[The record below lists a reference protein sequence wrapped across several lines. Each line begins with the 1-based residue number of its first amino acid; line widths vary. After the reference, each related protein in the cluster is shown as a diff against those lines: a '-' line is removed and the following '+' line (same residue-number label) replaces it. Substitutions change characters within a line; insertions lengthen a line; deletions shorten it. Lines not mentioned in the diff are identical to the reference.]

1 VINLGVK
8 LDRAVVV
15 NYIPSIIDRVLAI
28 VALAFITYFINP
40 TQYGVFTAVQGVA
53 FTLFLAFPIEG
64 FNRAIA
70 HATGVDAV
78 HAATAV
84 AVILSL
90 AYVAVA
96 IPLAVL
102 LVRSQFSLMYATA
115 VVAAYTLL
123 NLFNAGYVHM
133 WVNNK
138 TIEMGRGLMAYT
150 LTFRAGELL
159 LIALT
164 RSPMAI
170 AAAAI
175 VGYAVALVH
184 YYRVVGGL
192 PSLRRGLRVV
202 KGRLRRIAVEG
213 WQFYILRYTWGF
225 IHNGI
230 IGYLT
235 YLLLG
240 ARDAAVFAVALGVVV
255 LVTALGDAV
264 KNVSTAGA
272 SITMAKAREWAIRYT
287 AYGAGLTALLTLLL
301 PAATWIHII
310 NGIYVNYT
318 WFIAGLTASAIPS
331 IPNGVIM
338 MTMWL
343 NGKGW
348 TPVHAGTLGAITNV
362 IVLVTLAHP
371 LGIWAI
377 PAANLTGNT
386 TTLAIL
392 LSNLPYNQFT

>member
-1 VINLGVK
+1 VINLSIK

-28 VALAFITYFINP
+28 AALAFITYFINP

-70 HATGVDAV
+70 FHAKGDAV

-90 AYVAVA
+90 AYIAVA

-102 LVRSQFSLMYATA
+102 LVRSSLTLMYATA
-115 VVAAYTLL
+115 VVAAYILL

-133 WVNNK
+133 WVNNR
-138 TIEMGRGLMAYT
+138 TIEMGKGLTVYA

-164 RSPMAI
+164 RSPLAI
-170 AAAAI
+170 ATAAI
-175 VGYAVALVH
+175 AGYAVALVY
-184 YYRVVGGL
+184 YYRVVGE
-192 PSLRRGLRVV
+192 PPNLRRGLRIV
-202 KGRLRRIAVEG
+202 KGRLRHIAVEG

-225 IHNGI
+225 IHNGVV
-230 IGYLT
+230 GYLA
-235 YLLLG
+235 YMLLG

-272 SITMAKAREWAIRYT
+272 SITMSIAKKWAMRYT

-301 PAATWIHII
+301 PVATWIHVI
-310 NGIYVNYT
+310 NGIYVDYT
-318 WFIAGLTASAIPS
+318 WFIAGLTASAIPG
-331 IPNGVIM
+331 ITNGVIM

-348 TPVHAGTLGAITNV
+348 TPAYAGILGAIANV
-362 IVLVTLAHP
+362 IVLTTLAHP

-377 PAANLTGNT
+377 AAANLTGNV

-392 LSNLPYNQFT
+392 LTHLA

>member
-1 VINLGVK
+1 VINLSVK

-40 TQYGVFTAVQGVA
+40 VQYGVFTAVQGVA
-53 FTLFLAFPIEG
+53 FTLFLVFPIEG

-70 HATGVDAV
+70 HATKGDAV

-90 AYVAVA
+90 AYAVVAM
-96 IPLAVL
+96 PLAVL
-102 LVRSQFSLMYATA
+102 LVRSRLALMYATA

-123 NLFNAGYVHM
+123 NLFNAGYAHM
-133 WVNNK
+133 WVNNRA
-138 TIEMGRGLMAYT
+138 IEMGRGLMAYT

-164 RSPMAI
+164 RSPLAI

-175 VGYAVALVH
+175 AGYAVALVY

-192 PSLRRGLRVV
+192 PSLRRGLKAV
-202 KGRLRRIAVEG
+202 KGRLRRIDVEG

-230 IGYLT
+230 IGYLA

-272 SITMAKAREWAIRYT
+272 TVTMAKAREWAMRYT

-301 PAATWIHII
+301 PIATWIHII

-348 TPVHAGTLGAITNV
+348 TPAYAGTLGAIVNV
-362 IVLVTLAHP
+362 IVLATLAHP

-377 PAANLTGNT
+377 AAANLTGNV

-392 LSNLPYNQFT
+392 LTHLA

>member
-1 VINLGVK
+1 VINLSVK
-8 LDRAVVV
+8 LDKAVVV

-28 VALAFITYFINP
+28 AALAFITYFINP

-70 HATGVDAV
+70 FHAKGDAV

-96 IPLAVL
+96 IPLAAL
-102 LVRSQFSLMYATA
+102 LVRSPLALMYATA
-115 VVAAYTLL
+115 VVAAYILL

-133 WVNNK
+133 WVNNR

-164 RSPMAI
+164 RSPLAI

-175 VGYAVALVH
+175 AGYATALVY
-184 YYRVVGGL
+184 YYRVVGE
-192 PSLRRGLRVV
+192 PPNLRRGLRAV

-225 IHNGI
+225 IHNGVV
-230 IGYLT
+230 GYLA
-235 YLLLG
+235 YMLLG

-287 AYGAGLTALLTLLL
+287 AYGAGLTTLLTLLL
-301 PAATWIHII
+301 PVATWIHVI
-310 NGIYVNYT
+310 NGIYVDYT
-318 WFIAGLTASAIPS
+318 WFIAGLTASAIPG
-331 IPNGVIM
+331 ITNGVIM

-348 TPVHAGTLGAITNV
+348 TPVYAGILGAIANV
-362 IVLVTLAHP
+362 IVLTTLAHP

-377 PAANLTGNT
+377 AAANLTGNT

-392 LSNLPYNQFT
+392 LTRLA

>member
-1 VINLGVK
+1 M
-8 LDRAVVV
+8 DRAVVV
-15 NYIPSIIDRVLAI
+15 NYIPSIIDRVLA
-28 VALAFITYFINP
+28 VAALAFITYFINP
-40 TQYGVFTAVQGVA
+40 VQYGVFTAVQGVA

-70 HATGVDAV
+70 HVTNGDAV
-78 HAATAV
+78 HVATAV

-90 AYVAVA
+90 AYVAAA

-133 WVNNK
+133 WVNNR
-138 TIEMGRGLMAYT
+138 TIEMGRGLMTYT

-175 VGYAVALVH
+175 VGYATALVY
-184 YYRVVGGL
+184 YYRVVGSL
-192 PSLRRGLRVV
+192 PSLRRGLKAV

-230 IGYLT
+230 ISYLV

-240 ARDAAVFAVALGVVV
+240 AKDAAVFAVALGVVA

-272 SITMAKAREWAIRYT
+272 SITMAKAREWAMRYT
-287 AYGAGLTALLTLLL
+287 TYGAGLTALLTLLL
-301 PAATWIHII
+301 PVATWIHII

-318 WFIAGLTASAIPS
+318 WFIAGLTASAIPG
-331 IPNGVIM
+331 ITNGVIM

-348 TPVHAGTLGAITNV
+348 TPAYAGTLGAIANIAT
-362 IVLVTLAHP
+362 LTLLAHP

-386 TTLAIL
+386 TTLATL
-392 LSNLPYNQFT
+392 LTRLT

>member
-1 VINLGVK
+1 MIRLSTK

-28 VALAFITYFINP
+28 AALAFITYFINP

-70 HATGVDAV
+70 FHAKGDAV

-84 AVILSL
+84 TVILSL

-102 LVRSQFSLMYATA
+102 LVRSPLTLMYATA
-115 VVAAYTLL
+115 VVAAYTLF

-133 WVNNK
+133 WVNGK
-138 TIEMGRGLMAYT
+138 AIEMGKGLTVYA

-175 VGYAVALVH
+175 AGYATALVY
-184 YYRVVGGL
+184 YYRVVGE
-192 PSLRRGLRVV
+192 PPNLRRGLRAV

-230 IGYLT
+230 IGYLA
-235 YLLLG
+235 YMLLG
-240 ARDAAVFAVALGVVV
+240 AGDAAVFAVALGVVV

-272 SITMAKAREWAIRYT
+272 SITMSIAKKWAMRYT

-301 PAATWIHII
+301 PVATWIHVI
-310 NGIYVNYT
+310 NGIYVNYI
-318 WFIAGLTASAIPS
+318 WFIAGLTASAIPG
-331 IPNGVIM
+331 ITNGIIM

-348 TPVHAGTLGAITNV
+348 TPAYAGTLGAITN
-362 IVLVTLAHP
+362 IATLTLLAHS

-377 PAANLTGNT
+377 AAANLTGNV
-386 TTLAIL
+386 TTLAVL
-392 LSNLPYNQFT
+392 LTRLA

>member
-40 TQYGVFTAVQGVA
+40 VQYGVFTAVQGVA
-53 FTLFLAFPIEG
+53 FTLFLALPIEG

-70 HATGVDAV
+70 FHAKGDAV

-90 AYVAVA
+90 AYVAGA
-96 IPLAVL
+96 IPLAAL
-102 LVRSQFSLMYATA
+102 LVRSPLALMYATA
-115 VVAAYTLL
+115 VVAAYILL

-133 WVNNK
+133 WVNNS

-164 RSPMAI
+164 RSPIAI

-175 VGYAVALVH
+175 AGYAVALVYY

-192 PSLRRGLRVV
+192 PSLRRGLRAV

-230 IGYLT
+230 IGYLA
-235 YLLLG
+235 YMLLG

-301 PAATWIHII
+301 PVATWIHVI
-310 NGIYVNYT
+310 NGIYVDYI
-318 WFIAGLTASAIPS
+318 WFIAGLTASAIPG
-331 IPNGVIM
+331 ITNGVIM

-348 TPVHAGTLGAITNV
+348 TPVYAGTLGAIVNV
-362 IVLVTLAHP
+362 IVLATLAHP

-377 PAANLTGNT
+377 AAANLTGNVT
-386 TTLAIL
+386 ALAAL
-392 LSNLPYNQFT
+392 LTHLT

>member
-1 VINLGVK
+1 MINLSVK

-40 TQYGVFTAVQGVA
+40 VQYGVFTAVQGVA
-53 FTLFLAFPIEG
+53 FTLFLVFPIEG

-70 HATGVDAV
+70 HATKGDAV

-90 AYVAVA
+90 AYAVVAM
-96 IPLAVL
+96 PLAVL
-102 LVRSQFSLMYATA
+102 LVRSRLALMYATA

-123 NLFNAGYVHM
+123 NLFNAGYAHM
-133 WVNNK
+133 WVNNRA
-138 TIEMGRGLMAYT
+138 IEMGRGLMAYT

-164 RSPMAI
+164 RSPLAI

-175 VGYAVALVH
+175 AGYAVALVY

-192 PSLRRGLRVV
+192 PSLRRGLKAV
-202 KGRLRRIAVEG
+202 KGRLRRIDVEG

-230 IGYLT
+230 IGYLA

-272 SITMAKAREWAIRYT
+272 TVTMAKAREWAMRYT

-301 PAATWIHII
+301 PIATWIHII

-348 TPVHAGTLGAITNV
+348 TPAYAGTLGAIVNV
-362 IVLVTLAHP
+362 IVLATLAHP

-377 PAANLTGNT
+377 AAANLTGNV

-392 LSNLPYNQFT
+392 LTHLA

>member
-1 VINLGVK
+1 VINLSVK
-8 LDRAVVV
+8 LDKTVVV

-28 VALAFITYFINP
+28 VTLAFITYFINP
-40 TQYGVFTAVQGVA
+40 VQYGVFTAVQGVA

-70 HATGVDAV
+70 FHAKGDAV

-84 AVILSL
+84 AVTLSL
-90 AYVAVA
+90 VYAVVA
-96 IPLAVL
+96 IPLAAL
-102 LVRSQFSLMYATA
+102 LVRSPLTLMYATA
-115 VVAAYTLL
+115 VVTAYILL

-133 WVNNK
+133 WVNNR

-164 RSPMAI
+164 RSPLAI

-175 VGYAVALVH
+175 AGYAVALVY
-184 YYRVVGGL
+184 YYREIGRL
-192 PSLRRGLRVV
+192 PSLRRGLRTI
-202 KGRLRRIAVEG
+202 KGRFRRIAVEG

-230 IGYLT
+230 IGYLA
-235 YLLLG
+235 YMLLG
-240 ARDAAVFAVALGVVV
+240 AGDAAVFAVALGVVV

-287 AYGAGLTALLTLLL
+287 AYGAGLTTLLTLLL
-301 PAATWIHII
+301 PVATWIHVI
-310 NGIYVNYT
+310 NGIYVDYT
-318 WFIAGLTASAIPS
+318 WFIAGLAASAIPS

-348 TPVHAGTLGAITNV
+348 YPAYAGTLGAIANV
-362 IVLVTLAHP
+362 IVLTTLAHP

-377 PAANLTGNT
+377 VAANLTGNT
-386 TTLAIL
+386 TTLAML
-392 LSNLPYNQFT
+392 LTRLA

>member
-1 VINLGVK
+1 MINLSIK

-15 NYIPSIIDRVLAI
+15 NYIPSIIDRVLA
-28 VALAFITYFINP
+28 VAALAFITYFINP
-40 TQYGVFTAVQGVA
+40 VQYGVFTAVQGVA

-70 HATGVDAV
+70 HVTNGDAV
-78 HAATAV
+78 HVATAV

-90 AYVAVA
+90 AYVAAA

-133 WVNNK
+133 WVNNR
-138 TIEMGRGLMAYT
+138 TIEMGRGLMTYT

-175 VGYAVALVH
+175 VGYATALVY
-184 YYRVVGGL
+184 YYRVVGSL
-192 PSLRRGLRVV
+192 PSLRRGLKAV

-230 IGYLT
+230 ISYLV

-240 ARDAAVFAVALGVVV
+240 AKDAAVFAVALGVVA

-272 SITMAKAREWAIRYT
+272 SITMAKAREWAMRYT
-287 AYGAGLTALLTLLL
+287 TYGAGLTALLTLLL
-301 PAATWIHII
+301 PVATWIHII

-318 WFIAGLTASAIPS
+318 WFIAGLTASAIPG
-331 IPNGVIM
+331 ITNGVIM

-348 TPVHAGTLGAITNV
+348 TPAYAGTLGAIANIAT
-362 IVLVTLAHP
+362 LTLLAHP

-386 TTLAIL
+386 TTLATL
-392 LSNLPYNQFT
+392 LTRLT

>member
-1 VINLGVK
+1 VINLSIK

-15 NYIPSIIDRVLAI
+15 NYIPSIIDRVLA
-28 VALAFITYFINP
+28 VAALAFITYFINP
-40 TQYGVFTAVQGVA
+40 VQYGVFTAVQGVA

-70 HATGVDAV
+70 HVTNGDAV
-78 HAATAV
+78 HVATAV

-90 AYVAVA
+90 AYVAAA

-133 WVNNK
+133 WVNNR
-138 TIEMGRGLMAYT
+138 TIEMGRGLMTYT

-175 VGYAVALVH
+175 VGYATALVY
-184 YYRVVGGL
+184 YYRVVGSL
-192 PSLRRGLRVV
+192 PSLRRGLKAV

-230 IGYLT
+230 ISYLV

-240 ARDAAVFAVALGVVV
+240 ARDAAVFAVALGVVA

-272 SITMAKAREWAIRYT
+272 SITMAKAREWAMRYT
-287 AYGAGLTALLTLLL
+287 TYGAGLTALLTLLL
-301 PAATWIHII
+301 PVATWIHII

-318 WFIAGLTASAIPS
+318 WFIAGLTASTIPG
-331 IPNGVIM
+331 ITNGVIM

-348 TPVHAGTLGAITNV
+348 VPVHAGTLGAIVNIAT
-362 IVLVTLAHP
+362 LTLLAHP

-377 PAANLTGNT
+377 AAANLTGNT
-386 TTLAIL
+386 TTLATL
-392 LSNLPYNQFT
+392 LTRLT

>member
-1 VINLGVK
+1 M
-8 LDRAVVV
+8 DRAVVV
-15 NYIPSIIDRVLAI
+15 NYIPSIIDRVLA
-28 VALAFITYFINP
+28 VAALAFITYFINP
-40 TQYGVFTAVQGVA
+40 VQYGVFTAVQGVA

-70 HATGVDAV
+70 HVTNGDAV
-78 HAATAV
+78 HVATAV

-90 AYVAVA
+90 AYVAAA

-133 WVNNK
+133 WVNNR
-138 TIEMGRGLMAYT
+138 TIEMGRGLMTYT

-175 VGYAVALVH
+175 VGYATALVY
-184 YYRVVGGL
+184 YYRVVGSL
-192 PSLRRGLRVV
+192 PSLRRGLKAV

-230 IGYLT
+230 ISYLV

-240 ARDAAVFAVALGVVV
+240 AKDAAVFAVALGVVA

-264 KNVSTAGA
+264 KNV
-272 SITMAKAREWAIRYT
+272 
-287 AYGAGLTALLTLLL
+287 
-301 PAATWIHII
+301 I
-310 NGIYVNYT
+310 NCRRINN
-318 WFIAGLTASAIPS
+318 
-331 IPNGVIM
+331 NG
-338 MTMWL
+338 
-343 NGKGW
+343 
-348 TPVHAGTLGAITNV
+348 
-362 IVLVTLAHP
+362 
-371 LGIWAI
+371 
-377 PAANLTGNT
+377 
-386 TTLAIL
+386 
-392 LSNLPYNQFT
+392 

>member
-1 VINLGVK
+1 VINLSVK
-8 LDRAVVV
+8 LDKAVVV

-40 TQYGVFTAVQGVA
+40 VQYGVFTAVQGVA

-64 FNRAIA
+64 FNRAVA
-70 HATGVDAV
+70 HATNGDAV

-90 AYVAVA
+90 AYIAVA
-96 IPLAVL
+96 IPLAAL
-102 LVRSQFSLMYATA
+102 LVRSPLALTYATA

-133 WVNNK
+133 WVNGK
-138 TIEMGRGLMAYT
+138 AIEMGRGLLAYT

-164 RSPMAI
+164 RSPIAI

-175 VGYAVALVH
+175 VGYTTALVY
-184 YYRVVGGL
+184 YYRRVGSL
-192 PSLRRGLRVV
+192 PNLRRGLKAV

-230 IGYLT
+230 IGYLA

-301 PAATWIHII
+301 PVATWIHII
-310 NGIYVNYT
+310 NGIYVDYT
-318 WFIAGLTASAIPS
+318 WFIAGLTASAIPG

-338 MTMWL
+338 ITMWL

-348 TPVHAGTLGAITNV
+348 TPAYAGTLGAIANIASLT
-362 IVLVTLAHP
+362 LLAHS

-377 PAANLTGNT
+377 AAANLAGNAA
-386 TTLAIL
+386 TLAIL
-392 LSNLPYNQFT
+392 LASGLN

>member
-1 VINLGVK
+1 MMKMSTK
-8 LDRAVVV
+8 LRMDKAVVV

-40 TQYGVFTAVQGVA
+40 TQYGLFTAIQGVA
-53 FTLFLAFPIEG
+53 FTLFLALPIEG

-70 HATGVDAV
+70 FHAKGDAV

-96 IPLAVL
+96 IPLAAL
-102 LVRSQFSLMYATA
+102 LVRSTLTLTYATA
-115 VVAAYTLL
+115 VAAAYILL
-123 NLFNAGYVHM
+123 NLFNAGYAHM
-133 WVNNK
+133 WVNNR

-150 LTFRAGELL
+150 LTFRASELL

-164 RSPMAI
+164 RSPIAI

-175 VGYAVALVH
+175 AGYTTALVY
-184 YYRVVGGL
+184 YYREIGRL
-192 PSLRRGLRVV
+192 PSLRRGLRTI
-202 KGRLRRIAVEG
+202 KGRFRRIAVEG

-230 IGYLT
+230 IGYLA
-235 YLLLG
+235 YVLLG

-301 PAATWIHII
+301 PVATWIHII

-318 WFIAGLTASAIPS
+318 WFIAGLTASAIPG
-331 IPNGVIM
+331 IPNGIL
-338 MTMWL
+338 MTAMWL

-348 TPVHAGTLGAITNV
+348 TPAYAGTLGAITN
-362 IVLVTLAHP
+362 IATLTLLAHS

-377 PAANLTGNT
+377 PAANLTGNV
-386 TTLAIL
+386 TTLAVL
-392 LSNLPYNQFT
+392 LTRLA

>member
-1 VINLGVK
+1 M
-8 LDRAVVV
+8 DRAVVV
-15 NYIPSIIDRVLAI
+15 NYIPSIIDRVLA
-28 VALAFITYFINP
+28 VAALAFITYFINP
-40 TQYGVFTAVQGVA
+40 VQYGVFTAVQGVA

-70 HATGVDAV
+70 HVTNGDAV
-78 HAATAV
+78 HVATAV

-90 AYVAVA
+90 AYVAAA

-133 WVNNK
+133 WVNNR
-138 TIEMGRGLMAYT
+138 TIEMGRGLMTYT

-175 VGYAVALVH
+175 VGYATALVY
-184 YYRVVGGL
+184 YYRVVGSL
-192 PSLRRGLRVV
+192 PSLRRGLKAV

-230 IGYLT
+230 ISYLV

-240 ARDAAVFAVALGVVV
+240 AKDAAVFAVALGVVA

-272 SITMAKAREWAIRYT
+272 SITMAKAREWAMRYT
-287 AYGAGLTALLTLLL
+287 TYGAGLTALLTLLL
-301 PAATWIHII
+301 PVATWIHII

-318 WFIAGLTASAIPS
+318 WFIAGLTASTIPG
-331 IPNGVIM
+331 ITNGVIM

-348 TPVHAGTLGAITNV
+348 TPAYAGTLGAIANIAT
-362 IVLVTLAHP
+362 LTLLAHP

-386 TTLAIL
+386 TTLATL
-392 LSNLPYNQFT
+392 LTRLT

>member
-1 VINLGVK
+1 MIRLSIR

-40 TQYGVFTAVQGVA
+40 VQYGVFTAVQGVA

-70 HATGVDAV
+70 FHARGDAV

-84 AVILSL
+84 TVILSL
-90 AYVAVA
+90 AYIAVA

-102 LVRSQFSLMYATA
+102 LVRSPLALMYATA
-115 VVAAYTLL
+115 VVAAYILL
-123 NLFNAGYVHM
+123 NLFNAVYAHM
-133 WVNNK
+133 WVNNR
-138 TIEMGRGLMAYT
+138 TIEMGRGLIAYT

-164 RSPMAI
+164 RSPIAI

-175 VGYAVALVH
+175 TGYAVALVY
-184 YYRVVGGL
+184 YYREIGRL
-192 PSLRRGLRVV
+192 PSLRRGLRTI
-202 KGRLRRIAVEG
+202 KGRFRRIAVEG

-230 IGYLT
+230 IGYLA
-235 YLLLG
+235 YMLLG

-301 PAATWIHII
+301 PVATWIRVI
-310 NGIYVNYT
+310 NGIYVDYT
-318 WFIAGLTASAIPS
+318 WFIAGLTASAIPG
-331 IPNGVIM
+331 IANGVIM

-348 TPVHAGTLGAITNV
+348 TPAYAGTLGAIVNV
-362 IVLVTLAHP
+362 IALATLAHP

-377 PAANLTGNT
+377 PATNLTGNT
-386 TTLAIL
+386 TTLAVL
-392 LSNLPYNQFT
+392 LTHLA

>member
-1 VINLGVK
+1 VINLNVK
-8 LDRAVVV
+8 LDKAVVV

-28 VALAFITYFINP
+28 AALAFITYFINP
-40 TQYGVFTAVQGVA
+40 VQYGVFTAVQGVA

-84 AVILSL
+84 AVTLSL
-90 AYVAVA
+90 AYAVAA

-102 LVRSQFSLMYATA
+102 LIRSPLTLMYTTA

-150 LTFRAGELL
+150 LTFRVGELL

-164 RSPMAI
+164 RSPLAI

-175 VGYAVALVH
+175 VGYATALVY

-202 KGRLRRIAVEG
+202 KGRLRRIAIEG

-225 IHNGI
+225 IHNGV
-230 IGYLT
+230 IGYLV

-240 ARDAAVFAVALGVVV
+240 ARDAAVFAVALGVAV
-255 LVTALGDAV
+255 LVTSLGDAV

-272 SITMAKAREWAIRYT
+272 SITMAKAREWAVRYT

-301 PAATWIHII
+301 PVATWIHII
-310 NGIYVNYT
+310 NGIYVDYI

-348 TPVHAGTLGAITNV
+348 TPTYAGTLGAIAN
-362 IVLVTLAHP
+362 IVTLTLLAHP

-377 PAANLTGNT
+377 AAANLTGNI
-386 TTLAIL
+386 TTLATL
-392 LSNLPYNQFT
+392 LTPLA